1 MSSAP
6 PPPHRLSDSSLP
18 LGVAGDAPRPSG
30 GSASA
35 AQQLRIVIVGHVDHG
50 KSTFVGR
57 LLADTD
63 SLPKGKL
70 EAIQASCRKR
80 GVDFEYAFLMDA
92 LQSERDQNITIDTA
106 QIWFKTAKRP
116 YVIIDAPGHKEF
128 IKNMVTGA
136 AQADAAFLLIAANE
150 GVQEQSRR
158 HGTLLSLLGLK
169 QVVVLVNK
177 MDLVGYDQG
186 VYARIEAEYRAFLA
200 GLGVAPL
207 AFVPMSARAGANV
220 ARPAAELAWYQGPTV
235 LQQLDRFEAP
245 VPPLDAALRFPIQ
258 DVYRFDHRRIL
269 AGRVESGK
277 LKVGDK
283 LYFYPGG
290 KSSTVASV
298 ERWSAPAS
306 DVALTGES
314 VGVTLAEQI
323 FVERGHVATHFE
335 SPLVQAHEVHAR
347 VFWLGKRP
355 LDKSKR
361 YKLKLATQE
370 AEVQVKEIRS
380 VLDSDSL
387 DGHRHGAEQV
397 QRNEVAELVLK
408 SRTPL
413 AFDNHDLFPVTGRFV
428 LVDGYDMAGGG
439 VIFGHAYASADHVST
454 DIFYNQGQVTAVERQ
469 ALKGHKG
476 AVVWLTGLSG
486 SGKSTIAN
494 ALERELTRRGVHCY
508 QLDGDNLRF
517 GLNRDLGFGDADR
530 RENIRRAAE
539 AALLFAD
546 SATVALTCLISPFR
560 DDRAR
565 ARELA
570 REKGVDFLE
579 VFVDAPLEECERRD
593 PKGLYAKARKGEIA
607 QFTGISSPY
616 EAPEAPELVL
626 KTAEHGLEACVTQL
640 IDRLL
645 PLIRPRK

>member
-1 MSSAP
+1 MSTNT
-6 PPPHRLSDSSLP
+6 
-18 LGVAGDAPRPSG
+18 VATP
-30 GSASA
+30 

-70 EAIQASCRKR
+70 EALQASCKKR

-177 MDLVGYDQG
+177 MDLVNYDQK
-186 VYARIEAEYRAFLA
+186 VFDKIEDEYREFLK
-200 GLGVAPL
+200 GLGVEPM
-207 AFVPMSARAGANV
+207 AFVPMSAREGANV
-220 ARPAAELAWYQGPTV
+220 AKTEKHLSWYLGPTV
-235 LQQLDRFEAP
+235 LEQLDRFDS
-245 VPPLDAALRFPIQ
+245 PPQPTEAALRFPIQ

-269 AGRVESGK
+269 GGRIESGK
-277 LKVGDK
+277 VKVGDK

-290 KSSTVASV
+290 KSSTVASI
-298 ERWSAPAS
+298 ERWSAAAS
-306 DVALTGES
+306 DTAVTGES
-314 VGVTLAEQI
+314 VGITLAEQI

-335 SPLVQAHEVHAR
+335 SPLVQSHEVHAR
-347 VFWLGKRP
+347 VFWLGKQP
-355 LDKSKR
+355 LDKVKR

-387 DGHRHGAEQV
+387 DANRAGAEKV
-397 QRNEVAELVLK
+397 ERNQVAELVLK
-408 SRTPL
+408 SRTPI
-413 AFDNHDLFPVTGRFV
+413 AFDNNDLFTGTGRFV

-439 VIFGHAYASADHVST
+439 IIYGHAYADADHVST
-454 DIFYNQGQVTAVERQ
+454 DIFYNQGQVTVADREH
-469 ALKGHKG
+469 LKGHKG
-476 AVVWLTGLSG
+476 AVLWLTGLSG

-494 ALERELTRRGVHCY
+494 ALERQLTHLGVHCY

-517 GLNRDLGFGDADR
+517 GLNRDLGFGDEDR

-546 SATVALTCLISPFR
+546 SATLVISSLISPFR

-570 REKGVDFLE
+570 REKGVPFLE
-579 VFVDAPLEECERRD
+579 IFVDAPLDECEKRD

-607 QFTGISSPY
+607 KFTGISSPY
-616 EAPEAPELVL
+616 EAPENAELVL
-626 KTAEHGLEACVTQL
+626 KTAEKSLEACVTEL
-640 IDRLL
+640 IDQVM
-645 PLIRPRK
+645 PVIRPRK

>member
-1 MSSAP
+1 MSATLAP
-6 PPPHRLSDSSLP
+6 
-18 LGVAGDAPRPSG
+18 AE
-30 GSASA
+30 
-35 AQQLRIVIVGHVDHG
+35 QQLRIVIVGHVDHG

-63 SLPKGKL
+63 SLPTGKMD
-70 EAIQASCRKR
+70 AMIASCKKR

-106 QIWFKTAKRP
+106 QIWFKTARRQ

-177 MDLVGYDQG
+177 MDLVGYDQK
-186 VYARIEAEYRAFLA
+186 VYDGIEKEYRAFLK
-200 GLGVAPL
+200 GLGVEPL
-207 AFVPMSARAGANV
+207 AFVPMSAREGANV
-220 ARPAAELAWYQGPTV
+220 AAQENKLAWYKGLTV
-235 LQQLDRFEAP
+235 LQQLDKFES
-245 VPPLDAALRFPIQ
+245 PPLPTEAALRFPIQ

-269 AGRVESGK
+269 GGRIESGS

-283 LYFYPGG
+283 LTFWPGG
-290 KSSTVASV
+290 KSSAVASI

-306 DVALTGES
+306 DSAATGES
-314 VGVTLAEQI
+314 VGITLAEQI
-323 FVERGHVATHFE
+323 FVERGHIATHTE
-335 SPLVQAHEVHAR
+335 SPLVQSHEVHAR
-347 VFWLGKRP
+347 VFWLGKQP
-355 LDKSKR
+355 LDKLKR

-387 DGHRHGAEQV
+387 VAKSGGAEAV

-413 AFDNHDLFPVTGRFV
+413 AFDNNDLFTGTGRFV

-439 VIFGHAYASADHVST
+439 IIFGHAYADPSHVST
-454 DIFYNQGQVTAVERQ
+454 DIFYNPGQVSDAEREK
-469 ALKGHKG
+469 LKGHKG
-476 AVVWLTGLSG
+476 AVLWLTGLSG

-494 ALERELTRRGVHCY
+494 ALERELTRQGTHCY

-517 GLNRDLGFGDADR
+517 GLNRDLGFGAEDR

-539 AALLFAD
+539 VALLFSHA
-546 SATVALTCLISPFR
+546 ATVTLVSLISPFR
-560 DDRAR
+560 EDRAR

-570 REKGVDFLE
+570 REAGVPFVE
-579 VFVDAPLEECERRD
+579 VFVDAPLGVCEQRD
-593 PKGLYAKARKGEIA
+593 PKGLYAKARRGEIA
-607 QFTGISSPY
+607 QFTGLSSPY

-626 KTAEHGLEACVTQL
+626 ATDKLSVEASVAKVL
-640 IDRLL
+640 DLL
-645 PLIRPRK
+645 MPLIRIKG

>member
-1 MSSAP
+1 VSSAV
-6 PPPHRLSDSSLP
+6 S
-18 LGVAGDAPRPSG
+18 APSQ
-30 GSASA
+30 

-70 EAIQASCRKR
+70 EAIQASCKKR

-177 MDLVGYDQG
+177 MDLVGYDQA
-186 VYARIEAEYRAFLA
+186 VYDGIEKEYRAFLK
-200 GLGVAPL
+200 GLGVEPL
-207 AFVPMSARAGANV
+207 AFVPMSARGGANV
-220 ARPAAELAWYQGPTV
+220 AAPAPELAWFKGRTV
-235 LQQLDRFEAP
+235 LQQLDEFQAP
-245 VPPLDAALRFPIQ
+245 VRPTEAALRYPIQ

-269 AGRVESGK
+269 AGRVESGR

-283 LYFYPGG
+283 LVFWPGG
-290 KSSTVASV
+290 KHSTVASI
-298 ERWSAPAS
+298 ERWSAPVS
-306 DVALTGES
+306 DAAESGES
-314 VGVTLAEQI
+314 IGITLSEQI
-323 FVERGHVATHFE
+323 FVERGHVATHAE
-335 SPLVQAHEVHAR
+335 SPLVQSHEVQAR
-347 VFWLGKRP
+347 VFWLGKQP
-355 LDKSKR
+355 LAKGKR

-387 DGHRHGAEQV
+387 DGQRHGVEQV

-408 SRTPL
+408 SRSPI
-413 AFDNHDLFPVTGRFV
+413 AFDNNDLFTGTGRFV
-428 LVDGYDMAGGG
+428 LVDGFDMAGGG
-439 VIFGHAYASADHVST
+439 IIYGHAYADPSHVST
-454 DIFYNQGQVTAVERQ
+454 DIFYNQGAVTPAERE

-476 AVVWLTGLSG
+476 AVLWFTGLSG

-494 ALERELTRRGVHCY
+494 ALERELTRQGVHSY

-517 GLNRDLGFGDADR
+517 GLNRDLGFGDGDR
-530 RENIRRAAE
+530 KENIRRCGE
-539 AALLFAD
+539 VALLFAGGANVVI
-546 SATVALTCLISPFR
+546 SSLISPFR
-560 DDRAR
+560 EDRDR
-565 ARELA
+565 VRELA
-570 REKGVDFLE
+570 REAGVPFFE
-579 VFVDAPLEECERRD
+579 VFVDAPLAVCEQRD

-616 EAPEAPELVL
+616 EAPEKPELRL
-626 KTAEHGLEACVTQL
+626 KTEALSVEAAVTAV
-640 IDRLL
+640 IDALL
-645 PLIRPRK
+645 PVIRPRK